1 MTAAVNGK
9 VVTPAEWLSA
19 QQPIGRI
26 ASFTPLSPNPDKP
39 DTHLCCWC
47 APDQSQTGA
56 GAAPTPGRVC
66 RLCAAAGPQ
75 DPVPAYA
82 RPPTAAGAHPPSAA
96 QPHRVSCTRAAAAA
110 PGRGCRPVSRPVGT
124 RRGTGAAVGC
134 CCPGAPG
141 GGGYEEEGPASRR
154 GGQRAGV
161 RVLVLERQAH
171 WKAGSAGAH
180 KQVNHELWEGPVGQ
194 RHCPTQRNGLMLYT
208 AQVTSSCAMVQ
219 SCLPPAG
226 WQGCLNR

>member
-1 MTAAVNGK
+1 M
-9 VVTPAEWLSA
+9 TPAVWLST
-19 QQPIGRI
+19 QQQIGRI

-56 GAAPTPGRVC
+56 GAALTPGRVC

-96 QPHRVSCTRAAAAA
+96 QPHRVSCTGAAAVA
-110 PGRGCRPVSRPVGT
+110 PGRGCRPVSRPVGS
-124 RRGTGAAVGC
+124 RRETGAAVGC

-141 GGGYEEEGPASRR
+141 AVGVQRR
-154 GGQRAGV
+154 GQRAGEEGTG
-161 RVLVLERQAH
+161 RGSGCLCWRGRLIGRQAH
-171 WKAGSAGAH
+171 N
-180 KQVNHELWEGPVGQ
+180 QVNHESWEGLVWARGI
-194 RHCPTQRNGLMLYT
+194 
-208 AQVTSSCAMVQ
+208 AQLS
-219 SCLPPAG
+219 
-226 WQGCLNR
+226 